1 VRRPD
6 STYPVIVKPYKLD
19 LSQIGETVRDEMKFT
34 IENVSETDLDLSLI
48 DDRKDLFQL
57 ELPETIPA
65 GKTAEGILRLTDKG
79 IEEEF
84 EKSFTFS
91 LSDETGTRFTVP
103 IRRKIRVVGG
113 QQTSAPGYGADE
125 SKP

>member
-65 GKTAEGILRLTDKG
+65 GKTAEVSEERYVWWEVSKRPLPDTVQMRANRKSRLP
-79 IEEEF
+79 
-84 EKSFTFS
+84 S
-91 LSDETGTRFTVP
+91 
-103 IRRKIRVVGG
+103 
-113 QQTSAPGYGADE
+113 
-125 SKP
+125 